1 MSIEASQ
8 KLKGFRV
15 FVPLLAVN
23 IGTRALDA
31 DGQPRIELAGGFD
44 WLSSD
49 IALMVFLVA
58 TLFEIGGY
66 YIPWIDN
73 LLDTIASP
81 ASIVAGTVITASFVT
96 GMDPWLQWLLGVIAG
111 HDPRDPYSSRTPTQ
125 DFTADLATGIDGI
138 RIGIPREYFFDVI
151 DPEVEEATRQA
162 ARVLEG
168 LGASV
173 DEVSMPV
180 LEHSLAISGTIM
192 LAEAAEIHLDSL

>member
-1 MSIEASQ
+1 MSIMIGVALSATC
-8 KLKGFRV
+8 GFRV

-31 DGQPRIELAGGFD
+31 DGQPLIELAGGFD

-111 HDPRDPYSSRTPTQ
+111 GGAAGAVQ
-125 DFTADLATGIDGI
+125 ATTG
-138 RIGIPREYFFDVI
+138 V
-151 DPEVEEATRQA
+151 
-162 ARVLEG
+162 ARAGSTVTTGG
-168 LGASV
+168 LGNPIVASV
-173 DEVSMPV
+173 ETSGAFLGSALSIVAVEFAIVVFV
-180 LEHSLAISGTIM
+180 LLLGGGVWIWWRRRRHK
-192 LAEAAEIHLDSL
+192 LAEAH

>member
-1 MSIEASQ
+1 MEAIMPIMIGVALSATC
-8 KLKGFRV
+8 GFRV

-111 HDPRDPYSSRTPTQ
+111 GGAAGAVQATTVVTRASSTVT
-125 DFTADLATGIDGI
+125 TG
-138 RIGIPREYFFDVI
+138 
-151 DPEVEEATRQA
+151 
-162 ARVLEG
+162 G
-168 LGASV
+168 LGNPIVASV
-173 DEVSMPV
+173 ETSGAFLGSALSIVAVEFAIAVFV
-180 LEHSLAISGTIM
+180 LLLGGGVWIWWRRRRHK
-192 LAEAAEIHLDSL
+192 LAEAH

>member
-1 MSIEASQ
+1 MEAIMSIMIGVALSATC
-8 KLKGFRV
+8 GFRV

-111 HDPRDPYSSRTPTQ
+111 GGAAGAVQATTVVTRASSTVT
-125 DFTADLATGIDGI
+125 TG
-138 RIGIPREYFFDVI
+138 
-151 DPEVEEATRQA
+151 
-162 ARVLEG
+162 G
-168 LGASV
+168 LGNPIVASV
-173 DEVSMPV
+173 ETSGAFLGSALSIVAVEFAIVVFV
-180 LEHSLAISGTIM
+180 LLLGGGVWIWWRRRRHK
-192 LAEAAEIHLDSL
+192 LAEAH

>member
-1 MSIEASQ
+1 MSIMIGVALSATC
-8 KLKGFRV
+8 GFRV

-111 HDPRDPYSSRTPTQ
+111 GG
-125 DFTADLATGIDGI
+125 AAGA
-138 RIGIPREYFFDVI
+138 V
-151 DPEVEEATRQA
+151 QA
-162 ARVLEG
+162 ATVVTRAASTVTTGG
-168 LGASV
+168 LGNPIVASV
-173 DEVSMPV
+173 ETSGAFLGSALSIVAVEFAIAVFVV
-180 LEHSLAISGTIM
+180 LLGGGVWIWWRRRRHK
-192 LAEAAEIHLDSL
+192 LAEAH

>member
-1 MSIEASQ
+1 MSIMIGVALSATC
-8 KLKGFRV
+8 GFRV

-31 DGQPRIELAGGFD
+31 DGQPLIELAGGFD

-81 ASIVAGTVITASFVT
+81 ASIVAGTVITASCVN

-111 HDPRDPYSSRTPTQ
+111 GGAAGAVQ
-125 DFTADLATGIDGI
+125 ATT
-138 RIGIPREYFFDVI
+138 V
-151 DPEVEEATRQA
+151 V
-162 ARVLEG
+162 ARAGSTVTTGG
-168 LGASV
+168 LGNPIVASV
-173 DEVSMPV
+173 ETSGAFLGAALSIVAVKFAIV
-180 LEHSLAISGTIM
+180 LFVLLLGGGVWIWWRRRRHK
-192 LAEAAEIHLDSL
+192 LAEAH

>member
-1 MSIEASQ
+1 MSIMIGVALSATC
-8 KLKGFRV
+8 GFRV

-31 DGQPRIELAGGFD
+31 DGQPLIELADGFD

-111 HDPRDPYSSRTPTQ
+111 GGAAGAVQ
-125 DFTADLATGIDGI
+125 ATT
-138 RIGIPREYFFDVI
+138 V
-151 DPEVEEATRQA
+151 V
-162 ARVLEG
+162 ARAGSTVTTGG
-168 LGASV
+168 LGNPIVASV
-173 DEVSMPV
+173 ETSGAFLGSALSIVAVKFAIVVFV
-180 LEHSLAISGTIM
+180 LLLGGGVWIWWRRRRHK
-192 LAEAAEIHLDSL
+192 LAEAH

>member
-1 MSIEASQ
+1 MSIMIGVALSATC
-8 KLKGFRV
+8 GFRV

-31 DGQPRIELAGGFD
+31 DGQPLIELAGGFD

-96 GMDPWLQWLLGVIAG
+96 GMDPWLQWLLGMIAG
-111 HDPRDPYSSRTPTQ
+111 GGAAGAVQATTVVARASSTVT
-125 DFTADLATGIDGI
+125 TG
-138 RIGIPREYFFDVI
+138 
-151 DPEVEEATRQA
+151 
-162 ARVLEG
+162 G
-168 LGASV
+168 LGNPIVASV
-173 DEVSMPV
+173 ETSGAFLGSALSIVAVEFAIVVFV
-180 LEHSLAISGTIM
+180 LLLGGGVWIWWRRRRHK
-192 LAEAAEIHLDSL
+192 LAEAH

>member
-1 MSIEASQ
+1 MSIMIGVALSATC
-8 KLKGFRV
+8 GFRV

-31 DGQPRIELAGGFD
+31 DGQPLIELAGGFD

-81 ASIVAGTVITASFVT
+81 ASIVAGTVITASFAT

-111 HDPRDPYSSRTPTQ
+111 GGAAGAVQ
-125 DFTADLATGIDGI
+125 ATT
-138 RIGIPREYFFDVI
+138 V
-151 DPEVEEATRQA
+151 V
-162 ARVLEG
+162 ARAGSTVTTGG
-168 LGASV
+168 LGNPIVASV
-173 DEVSMPV
+173 ETSGAFLGSALSIVAVKFAIVVFV
-180 LEHSLAISGTIM
+180 LLLGGGVWIWWRRRRHE
-192 LAEAAEIHLDSL
+192 LAEAH

>member
-1 MSIEASQ
+1 MEAILSIMMGVALSATC
-8 KLKGFRV
+8 GFRV

-23 IGTRALDA
+23 IGTRAQDA
-31 DGQPRIELAGGFD
+31 NGQPLIELASGFD

-49 IALMVFLVA
+49 IALMVFVVA

-111 HDPRDPYSSRTPTQ
+111 GGAAGAVQ
-125 DFTADLATGIDGI
+125 ATT
-138 RIGIPREYFFDVI
+138 V
-151 DPEVEEATRQA
+151 V
-162 ARVLEG
+162 ARAGSTVTTGG
-168 LGASV
+168 LGNPIVASV
-173 DEVSMPV
+173 ETSGAFLGSALSIVAVEFAIVVFV
-180 LEHSLAISGTIM
+180 LLLGGGVWIWWRRRRHK
-192 LAEAAEIHLDSL
+192 LAEAH

>member
-1 MSIEASQ
+1 MSIMIGVALSATC
-8 KLKGFRV
+8 GFRV

-31 DGQPRIELAGGFD
+31 NGQPLIELAGGFD

-81 ASIVAGTVITASFVT
+81 ASIVAGTVITASFIT

-111 HDPRDPYSSRTPTQ
+111 GG
-125 DFTADLATGIDGI
+125 AAGA
-138 RIGIPREYFFDVI
+138 V
-151 DPEVEEATRQA
+151 QA
-162 ARVLEG
+162 ATVVTRASSTVTTGG
-168 LGASV
+168 LGNPIVASV
-173 DEVSMPV
+173 ETSGAFLGSALSIVAVKFAIVVFV
-180 LEHSLAISGTIM
+180 LLLGGGVWIWWRRRRHK
-192 LAEAAEIHLDSL
+192 LAEAH

>member
-1 MSIEASQ
+1 MSIMIGVALSATC
-8 KLKGFRV
+8 GFRV

-31 DGQPRIELAGGFD
+31 DGQPRIELADGFD

-111 HDPRDPYSSRTPTQ
+111 GGAAGAVQ
-125 DFTADLATGIDGI
+125 ATT
-138 RIGIPREYFFDVI
+138 V
-151 DPEVEEATRQA
+151 V
-162 ARVLEG
+162 ARAGSTVTTGG
-168 LGASV
+168 LGNPIVASV
-173 DEVSMPV
+173 ETSGAFLGSALSIVAVEFAIVVFV
-180 LEHSLAISGTIM
+180 LLLGGGVWIWWRRRRHE
-192 LAEAAEIHLDSL
+192 LAEAH

>member
-1 MSIEASQ
+1 MSIMIGVALSATC
-8 KLKGFRV
+8 GFRV

-31 DGQPRIELAGGFD
+31 DGQPLIELAGGFD

-111 HDPRDPYSSRTPTQ
+111 GGAAGAVQATTVVARASSTVT
-125 DFTADLATGIDGI
+125 TG
-138 RIGIPREYFFDVI
+138 
-151 DPEVEEATRQA
+151 
-162 ARVLEG
+162 G
-168 LGASV
+168 LGNPIVASV
-173 DEVSMPV
+173 ETSGAFLGSALSIVAVEFAIVVFV
-180 LEHSLAISGTIM
+180 LLLGGGVWIWWRRRRHK
-192 LAEAAEIHLDSL
+192 LAEAH

>member
-1 MSIEASQ
+1 MSIMIGVALSATC
-8 KLKGFRV
+8 GFRV

-31 DGQPRIELAGGFD
+31 DGQPLIELADGFD

-49 IALMVFLVA
+49 IALIVFLVA

-111 HDPRDPYSSRTPTQ
+111 GGAAGAVQ
-125 DFTADLATGIDGI
+125 ATT
-138 RIGIPREYFFDVI
+138 V
-151 DPEVEEATRQA
+151 V
-162 ARVLEG
+162 ARAGSTVTTGG
-168 LGASV
+168 LGNPIVASV
-173 DEVSMPV
+173 ETSGAFLGSALSIVAVEFAIVVFV
-180 LEHSLAISGTIM
+180 LLLGGGVWIWWRRRRHK
-192 LAEAAEIHLDSL
+192 LAEAH

>member
-1 MSIEASQ
+1 MSIMIGVALSATC
-8 KLKGFRV
+8 GFRV

-31 DGQPRIELAGGFD
+31 DGQPLIELAGGFD

-49 IALMVFLVA
+49 IALVVFLVA

-111 HDPRDPYSSRTPTQ
+111 GGAAGAVQ
-125 DFTADLATGIDGI
+125 ATT
-138 RIGIPREYFFDVI
+138 V
-151 DPEVEEATRQA
+151 V
-162 ARVLEG
+162 ARAGSTVTTGG
-168 LGASV
+168 LGNPIVASV
-173 DEVSMPV
+173 ETSGAFLGAALSIVAVKFAIVVFV
-180 LEHSLAISGTIM
+180 LLLGSGVWIWWRRRRHK
-192 LAEAAEIHLDSL
+192 LAEAH

>member
-1 MSIEASQ
+1 MSIMIGVALSATC
-8 KLKGFRV
+8 GFRG
-15 FVPLLAVN
+15 FGPLLAVI

-31 DGQPRIELAGGFD
+31 DGQPLIELAGGFD

-111 HDPRDPYSSRTPTQ
+111 GGAAGAVQ
-125 DFTADLATGIDGI
+125 ATT
-138 RIGIPREYFFDVI
+138 V
-151 DPEVEEATRQA
+151 V
-162 ARVLEG
+162 ARAGSTVTTGG
-168 LGASV
+168 LGNPIVASV
-173 DEVSMPV
+173 ETSGAFLGSALSIVAVEFAIVVFV
-180 LEHSLAISGTIM
+180 LLLGGGVWIWWRRRRHK
-192 LAEAAEIHLDSL
+192 LAEAH

>member
-1 MSIEASQ
+1 MSIMIGVALSATC
-8 KLKGFRV
+8 GFRV

-23 IGTRALDA
+23 IGTRALDS

-81 ASIVAGTVITASFVT
+81 ASIVAGTVITASFIT

-111 HDPRDPYSSRTPTQ
+111 GGAAGAVQ
-125 DFTADLATGIDGI
+125 ATT
-138 RIGIPREYFFDVI
+138 V
-151 DPEVEEATRQA
+151 V
-162 ARVLEG
+162 ARAGSTVTTGG
-168 LGASV
+168 LGNPIVASV
-173 DEVSMPV
+173 ETSGAFLGSALSIVAVKFAIVVFV
-180 LEHSLAISGTIM
+180 LLLGGGVWIWWHRRRHK
-192 LAEAAEIHLDSL
+192 LAEAH

>member
-1 MSIEASQ
+1 MSIMIGVALSATC
-8 KLKGFRV
+8 GFRV

-31 DGQPRIELAGGFD
+31 DGQPLIELADGFD

-49 IALMVFLVA
+49 IALIVFLVA

-111 HDPRDPYSSRTPTQ
+111 GGAAGAVQ
-125 DFTADLATGIDGI
+125 ATT
-138 RIGIPREYFFDVI
+138 V
-151 DPEVEEATRQA
+151 V
-162 ARVLEG
+162 ARAGSTVTTGG
-168 LGASV
+168 LGNPIVASV
-173 DEVSMPV
+173 ETSGAFLGAALSIVAVKFAIVVFV
-180 LEHSLAISGTIM
+180 LLLGGGVWIWWRRRRHK
-192 LAEAAEIHLDSL
+192 LAEAH

>member
-1 MSIEASQ
+1 MSIMIGVALSATC
-8 KLKGFRV
+8 GFRV

-49 IALMVFLVA
+49 IALIVFLVA

-111 HDPRDPYSSRTPTQ
+111 GGAAGAVQ
-125 DFTADLATGIDGI
+125 ATT
-138 RIGIPREYFFDVI
+138 V
-151 DPEVEEATRQA
+151 V
-162 ARVLEG
+162 ARAGSTVTTGG
-168 LGASV
+168 LGNPIVASV
-173 DEVSMPV
+173 ETSGAFLGSALSIVAVEFAIVVFV
-180 LEHSLAISGTIM
+180 LLLGSGVWIWWRRRRHK
-192 LAEAAEIHLDSL
+192 LAEAH

>member
-1 MSIEASQ
+1 MSIMIGVALSATC
-8 KLKGFRV
+8 GFRV

-31 DGQPRIELAGGFD
+31 NGQPLIELAGGFD

-111 HDPRDPYSSRTPTQ
+111 GG
-125 DFTADLATGIDGI
+125 AAGA
-138 RIGIPREYFFDVI
+138 V
-151 DPEVEEATRQA
+151 QA
-162 ARVLEG
+162 ATVVARAGSTVTTGG
-168 LGASV
+168 LGNPIVASV
-173 DEVSMPV
+173 ETSGAFLGSALSIVAVKFAIVVFV
-180 LEHSLAISGTIM
+180 LLIGGGVWIWWRRRHE
-192 LAEAAEIHLDSL
+192 LAEAH

>member
-1 MSIEASQ
+1 MSIMIGVALSATC
-8 KLKGFRV
+8 GFRV

-31 DGQPRIELAGGFD
+31 DGQPLIELAGGFD

-96 GMDPWLQWLLGVIAG
+96 GMDPWLQWLLGLIAG
-111 HDPRDPYSSRTPTQ
+111 GGAAGAVQ
-125 DFTADLATGIDGI
+125 ATT
-138 RIGIPREYFFDVI
+138 V
-151 DPEVEEATRQA
+151 V
-162 ARVLEG
+162 ARAGSTVTTGG
-168 LGASV
+168 LGNPIVASV
-173 DEVSMPV
+173 ETSGAFLGSALSIVAVEFAIVVFV
-180 LEHSLAISGTIM
+180 LLLGGGVWIWWRRRRHK
-192 LAEAAEIHLDSL
+192 LAEAH

>member
-1 MSIEASQ
+1 MEAIMIGIALSATC
-8 KLKGFRV
+8 GFRV

-111 HDPRDPYSSRTPTQ
+111 GGAAGAVQATTVVARAGSSVT
-125 DFTADLATGIDGI
+125 TG
-138 RIGIPREYFFDVI
+138 
-151 DPEVEEATRQA
+151 
-162 ARVLEG
+162 G
-168 LGASV
+168 LGNPIVASV
-173 DEVSMPV
+173 ETSGAFLGAALSIVAVKFAIVVFV
-180 LEHSLAISGTIM
+180 LLLGGGVWIWWRRRRQK
-192 LAEAAEIHLDSL
+192 LAEAH